1 MADFD
6 FFDQF
11 RDKMRSLRPS
21 ESTAG
26 EDWQALSQRL
36 DANMPVVATPTIHR
50 YRWAAA
56 ALLLLLLGSN
66 LWWGFTFRAARR
78 KPPPRRPEP
87 AATDATRLD
96 THP

>member
-36 DANMPVVATPTIHR
+36 DATMPVVASPTIHR
-50 YRWAAA
+50 YRFAAA

-66 LWWGFTFRAARR
+66 LWAGSTCRGQDRSLANRTSHSSAM
-78 KPPPRRPEP
+78 
-87 AATDATRLD
+87 
-96 THP
+96 HPKV